1 MEKDFTPGYNLPRKS
16 QGATVL
22 KALRW
27 VLVLCGIALFAYSFR
42 LQAVKDATAAPSAAG
57 MVGYKCAYL
66 ALTIP
71 WGSGGLQLL
80 HSSPLQYFSILFSGW
95 INPLFAIAFFFAL
108 FKPRA
113 RASLVLSVI
122 VTVMFVFCWIFF
134 WQLHLRVLPG
144 YWFWMGG
151 ILLSLYANWLAS
163 ARRIPGKLTAP

>member
-1 MEKDFTPGYNLPRKS
+1 MKT
-16 QGATVL
+16 
-22 KALRW
+22 LRW
-27 VLVLCGIALFAYSFR
+27 ILILCGIALFASSFR
-42 LQAVKDATAAPSAAG
+42 LQAVRDATAAPSAAG

-95 INPLFAIAFFFAL
+95 INPLFAITFFLVL

-122 VTVMFVFCWIFF
+122 VTVMFAFCWISFC
-134 WQLHLRVLPG
+134 QLHLRVLPG

-151 ILLSLYANWLAS
+151 ILLSLYANRLAS